1 MEIRA
6 VGRNTLVES
15 DAELV
20 RRMHRRDPAALET
33 WFNLHADAVYGFA
46 FYRVGRNADLAAE
59 VTQETFTRALGRLDA
74 FDPDRGA
81 MVSWLC
87 TMSRNCI
94 RDVLRDRG
102 HAPLAAL
109 WDSVDRSLLRLYAEL
124 DRTPL
129 TVELAESKET
139 QDLVGVTLANL
150 PEAYRAVLVAKYMD
164 DKSLQQ
170 IASDRSTT
178 VDAVKGLLKR
188 ARKAFKQAF
197 GALAGTAV
205 HIEELGGA

>member
-1 MEIRA
+1 
-6 VGRNTLVES
+6 
-15 DAELV
+15 
-20 RRMHRRDPAALET
+20 MHRRDPAALET

-59 VTQETFTRALGRLDA
+59 VTQETFTRALQRLDA

-94 RDVLRDRG
+94 RDVLSQRG
-102 HAPLAAL
+102 HKPLAAM

-124 DRTPL
+124 DRTPMS
-129 TVELAESKET
+129 VEIAESKET
-139 QDLVGVTLANL
+139 QDLVGMTLANL
-150 PEAYRAVLVAKYMD
+150 PLTYRTVLTAKYMD
-164 DKSLQQ
+164 DQSLQQ
-170 IASDRSTT
+170 IATDRAIS

-188 ARKAFKQAF
+188 ARKAFKQTF
-197 GALAGTAV
+197 GAMAGTAV

>member
-1 MEIRA
+1 M
-6 VGRNTLVES
+6 ES
-15 DAELV
+15 DAELA
-20 RRMHRRDPAALET
+20 RRMHRRDPQALET

-59 VTQETFTRALGRLDA
+59 VTQETFTRALQRLDA
-74 FDPDRGA
+74 YDPDRGP

-94 RDVLRDRG
+94 RDVLRQRG
-102 HAPLAAL
+102 HQPLAAL

-124 DRTPL
+124 DRTPMS
-129 TVELAESKET
+129 VEIAESKET

-150 PEAYRAVLVAKYMD
+150 PETYRTVLMAKYMD

-170 IASDRSTT
+170 IADDRSTT

-188 ARKAFKQAF
+188 ARKAFKQTF

-205 HIEELGGA
+205 HLEELGGA

>member
-1 MEIRA
+1 LNVAQIKGM
-6 VGRNTLVES
+6 ES
-15 DAELV
+15 DADLV
-20 RRMHRRDPAALET
+20 ARMRRRDPDALET

-59 VTQETFTRALGRLDA
+59 VTQETFTRALQRLDA
-74 FDPDRGA
+74 FDPDRGP

-94 RDVLRDRG
+94 RDVLRQRG
-102 HAPLAAL
+102 HRPLAAL
-109 WDSVDRSLLRLYAEL
+109 WDSVDRSLLRMVAEL

-129 TVELAESKET
+129 SIEVAEARET
-139 QDLVGVTLANL
+139 QDLVGMTLANL
-150 PEAYRAVLVAKYMD
+150 PEHYRVVLQAKYMD

-170 IASDRSTT
+170 IAAERSTT

-188 ARKAFKQAF
+188 ARKAFKQTFA
-197 GALAGTAV
+197 ALAGTSV
-205 HIEELGGA
+205 HLEELGGA